1 MLFAQYNSQTTSDPA
16 RLTAQV
22 LSGIGFLGAGAILK
36 TSNTIRGLTTAA
48 GIWAT
53 ACIGISIG
61 YGYYILSICAWSLVM
76 ITLYTLKN
84 IDKIIFK
91 KKQTIFSV
99 KVDNIN
105 VITILYNIFQKS
117 RISVKNID
125 IENVEDI
132 YWKISFFIVYDRR
145 IMLDELVNEL
155 NNRKNIISVDY
166 LH

>member
-1 MLFAQYNSQTTSDPA
+1 
-16 RLTAQV
+16 
-22 LSGIGFLGAGAILK
+22 
-36 TSNTIRGLTTAA
+36 
-48 GIWAT
+48 
-53 ACIGISIG
+53 
-61 YGYYILSICAWSLVM
+61 M
-76 ITLYTLKN
+76 ITLYILKK

-117 RISVKNID
+117 QISVKNID

-132 YWKISFFIVYDRR
+132 YWKLSFFIVYDRR
-145 IMLDELVNEL
+145 IILDELVNEL
-155 NNRKNIISVDY
+155 NNSKNIISVDY